1 MSQHQALR
9 KRTTT
14 LVVLTAVTAAT
25 FSLTLQ
31 VAKAKGDRFAP
42 FKSDRTVTSQF
53 LVNGPL
59 VTANRQTSHQ
69 TPHETPHQTPLPEP
83 EPEPVNGL
91 EESTNSEDT
100 TVWKDGE
107 AKEYGNASSDG
118 TTVTLASTGTQS
130 ASVYQD
136 LNTDEITGKYVVT
149 IAVADTTVTTFTG
162 KPYLYGYLMSGNSIK
177 SYLQGS
183 TMMYDAT
190 SGADVVYG
198 IYQVPT
204 GVDGIRLFWKQAL
217 RYKEQYNGSVVT
229 FADSAVYVTDTEAE
243 ALEIV
248 ADYEA
253 QLKQPVSPLVKK

>member
-1 MSQHQALR
+1 MSQHQTLR

-14 LVVLTAVTAAT
+14 LVVLTAVIAAT

-69 TPHETPHQTPLPEP
+69 TPLPEP

-91 EESTNSEDT
+91 EENTNSEDA

-107 AKEYGNASSDG
+107 AKEYGNASADG

-229 FADSAVYVTDTEAE
+229 FADSGVYVTDTEAE

-248 ADYEA
+248 ANYQT